1 MPKGKNQKFKLY
13 RLAQIMSEKTDETHF
28 LTINQI
34 KDELSHYDI
43 TADRKSLY
51 ADLQDLEILGLE
63 VKGESCGNSY
73 HYHVVNRQF
82 ELAELKLLVDAIQA
96 SKFITEKKSNKL
108 IRKLEKMVSQYE
120 ANELQRQVIVS
131 GRIKTMNETIYYSI
145 DTIHMAIAQNK
156 KIRFQ
161 YFQWN
166 LQKKPELRHEGRYY
180 WISPWS
186 LVWDDENYYLV
197 GYDSDAEKIKHYRVD
212 KMLKIS
218 LTEADRDGRDAFE
231 ALDMAVYTRQNFGMY
246 GGEEWSI
253 KLRVKNA
260 LVGVIIDRFGKD
272 IIIIPDDS
280 NHFIVNVDV
289 QVSDLFYGWITA
301 FRGNIQIIGPN
312 PVIQGYM
319 ELYSKI
325 KNSVKF

>member
-1 MPKGKNQKFKLY
+1 M
-13 RLAQIMSEKTDETHF
+13 
-28 LTINQI
+28 
-34 KDELSHYDI
+34 
-43 TADRKSLY
+43 
-51 ADLQDLEILGLE
+51 
-63 VKGESCGNSY
+63 KGESCGNSY

-166 LQKKPELRHEGRYY
+166 LQKKSELRHEGRYY
-180 WISPWS
+180 HISPWS

-231 ALDMAVYTRQNFGMY
+231 ALDMAVYTRQHFGMY

-253 KLRVKNA
+253 KLRVKND

-272 IIIIPDDS
+272 IIIIPDDPD
-280 NHFIVNVDV
+280 HFIVNVDV
-289 QVSDLFYGWITA
+289 QVSDLFYGWIIA
-301 FRGNIQIIGPN
+301 FRGNIQIIGPD
-312 PVIQGYM
+312 PVMQGYDDFVF
-319 ELYSKI
+319 E
-325 KNSVKF
+325 NQRFH